1 MSEFQ
6 IMVVEDDPD
15 IMAVIAYN
23 LRREQMAVI
32 EVDGGDTALVALERH
47 TIDLVILDLMLP
59 GTGGL
64 EICAWIRNHP
74 RLRSTPVLMVTAR
87 NEETDIIVGLGM
99 GADDYL
105 AKPFRPRELVAR
117 TKALL
122 RRSSERRPVRHCLA
136 RGALTI
142 DLDARRVFVG
152 GTPIDVTTT
161 EYRILLLL
169 AEDPERVFARDEIL
183 RAVAG
188 DHAVVEPRTVDVHI
202 LNLRRKLGVLAAAIV
217 TVRGRGYQFIEH
229 EA

>member
-1 MSEFQ
+1 MSDAQ

-15 IMAVIAYN
+15 IMAVITYN
-23 LRREQMAVI
+23 LRREQMTVL
-32 EVDGGDTALVALERH
+32 EVASGDAALVALERQPV
-47 TIDLVILDLMLP
+47 DLVILDLMLP

-64 EICAWIRNHP
+64 EICTWIRNHP
-74 RLRSTPVLMVTAR
+74 RLRTLPVLMVTAR

-105 AKPFRPRELVAR
+105 GKPFRPRELVAR

-122 RRSSERRPVRHCLA
+122 RRSAERRPARHCLA

-142 DLDARRVFVG
+142 DLDTRRAFVG
-152 GTPIDVTTT
+152 GSPVDLTTT

-169 AEDPERVFARDEIL
+169 AEHPERICTRHEIL
-183 RAVAG
+183 LAVGG

-202 LNLRRKLGVLAAAIV
+202 LNLRRKLGVMAGAI
-217 TVRGRGYQFIEH
+217 TTIRGSGYQFIDAGE
-229 EA
+229 